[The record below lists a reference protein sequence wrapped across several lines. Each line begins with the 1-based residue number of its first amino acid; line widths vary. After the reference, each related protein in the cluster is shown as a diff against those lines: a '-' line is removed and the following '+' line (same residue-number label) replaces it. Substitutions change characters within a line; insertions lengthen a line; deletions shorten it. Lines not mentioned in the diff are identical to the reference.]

1 MSLIKT
7 KTTNFLNN
15 IILTKSFQK
24 LLLFFFIL
32 SCSSNDIDSELPDNN
47 NNDSEDPHQYTEI
60 QYGLSEHGVTFQ
72 GIEREFTMYIP
83 EEYNHDSPSP
93 LMFVFH
99 GFGGSNNMIMYSSN
113 FNSISERENF
123 IVVYPQGSSLWG
135 SSHWN
140 VGGFTNG
147 SDVDDVAYVD
157 FLIGLISQQYN
168 VNLDR
173 LYATGMSNGGFF
185 SFLLACQLSEKIAAI
200 ASVTGSMTTD
210 TFENCNPSKEVPIMQ
225 IHGVDDPI
233 VTYNGNTFIGSLSI
247 ESILN
252 YWRLNNYCSH
262 YEESELNDSDPND
275 DFYVHRILFYN
286 GISGSKVDHY
296 KVFGGGHI
304 WFMEDDINSSE
315 LIWEFF
321 SHHDLNGYIN

>member
-1 MSLIKT
+1 MT
-7 KTTNFLNN
+7 KL
-15 IILTKSFQK
+15 FQK
-24 LLLFFFIL
+24 LLFFLIIL
-32 SCSSNDIDSELPDNN
+32 SCSSDIINNELSDNN
-47 NNDSEDPHQYTEI
+47 NNNDEDTNQFTEI
-60 QYGLSEHGVTFQ
+60 QYGLSEHVVKFQ
-72 GIEREFTMYIP
+72 GIERDFIMYIP

-99 GFGGSNNMIMYSSN
+99 GFGGSNNMIMYYSD

-157 FLIGLISQQYN
+157 FLIELISQQYN
-168 VNLDR
+168 VNSDR

-210 TFENCNPSKEVPIMQ
+210 TFENCDPLKEVPIMQ
-225 IHGVDDPI
+225 IHGTDDSI
-233 VTYNGNTFIGSLSI
+233 VTYNGSAFIGSSSI
-247 ESILN
+247 ESVLD
-252 YWRLNNYCSH
+252 YWRLNNYCNNS
-262 YEESELNDSDPND
+262 EVSELNDSDPND
-275 DFYVHRILFYN
+275 NFYVHRVLFDN
-286 GISGSKVDHY
+286 GANGSKVDHY
-296 KVFGGGHI
+296 KVFGGEHI

-321 SHHDLNGYIN
+321 SQHDLNGYIN

>member
-1 MSLIKT
+1 MIKI
-7 KTTNFLNN
+7 KITNSLNN
-15 IILTKSFQK
+15 IILTKLFQK
-24 LLLFFFIL
+24 LLLFLLIL
-32 SCSSNDIDSELPDNN
+32 SCSSESIDNELPNNN
-47 NNDSEDPHQYTEI
+47 NNDDEYTNQYTEI
-60 QYGLSEHGVTFQ
+60 QYGLSEHLVKFQ
-72 GIEREFTMYIP
+72 GIEREFMMYIP

-99 GFGGSNNMIMYSSN
+99 GFGGSNNMVMYYSD

-147 SDVDDVAYVD
+147 SEVDDVAYVD

-168 VNLDR
+168 VNSDR

-210 TFENCNPSKEVPIMQ
+210 TFENCDPLKEVPVMQ
-225 IHGVDDPI
+225 IHGTDDSI

-247 ESILN
+247 ESVLD
-252 YWRLNNYCSH
+252 YWKLNNYCSDS
-262 YEESELNDSDPND
+262 EESELNDSDPND
-275 DFYVHRILFYN
+275 NFYVHRLLFDN
-286 GISGSKVDHY
+286 GVNGSKVDHY
-296 KVFGGGHI
+296 KVFGGEHI
-304 WFMEDDINSSE
+304 WFMENDINSSE

-321 SHHDLNGYIN
+321 SQHDLNGYIN